1 VRQFATAISGYGL
14 IIGRSRG
21 VAGSAPFL
29 FSFSLILSCIQ
40 EYFAPSEQNP
50 SFCAHRD
57 PRRDM
62 AAFDLPCSSPFILAI
77 TLFVA
82 TLTSS
87 INAAI
92 AGTSLEPSMPDRD
105 SLGFLTEPLSS
116 TVEPPNATGDKKTLV
131 VSALVRTAQLRTMR
145 RTFSV

>member
-1 VRQFATAISGYGL
+1 MRQFAAAISGYGL

-21 VAGSAPFL
+21 IAGSAPFL

-50 SFCAHRD
+50 SFRAHRD

-62 AAFDLPCSSPFILAI
+62 AAFDLPCSSPFVLAV

-92 AGTSLEPSMPDRD
+92 AGTSLEPSIPD

-116 TVEPPNATGDKKTLV
+116 TVEPPNATGDKKALV
-131 VSALVRTAQLRTMR
+131 VSALLRTAQLRTMR